1 MTNIIQLQN
10 AARIHGFEREI
21 VAEVVTITPQH
32 ATTWLRA
39 NKNNRPVRRTHV
51 AFLSGEITDGN
62 WQVNGQAIV
71 ISDNEQVL
79 DGQHRLLAVIESGM
93 AIQSLVVYG
102 ISPEAFRTI
111 DTGAVR
117 TGADALYLHFP
128 DLTHATVK
136 CVSTAVQWCVRYEED
151 VFATGRKR
159 KVSNTEIIRY
169 VQAHPSLV
177 QCAETLQG
185 YPHEARPL
193 SLGTGTALFEL
204 FARKMEPLAQDFM
217 MRLYTGE
224 GISRDDPEWHLR
236 HAFLRDAQ
244 RSAKLPSA
252 VKMKMVVKGWNWRRR
267 GMPTASHQ
275 VITVQTNDSPHIK
288 IL

>member
-1 MTNIIQLQN
+1 MTNIIQLQH
-10 AARIHGFEREI
+10 AARLHGSDQEI

-32 ATTWLRA
+32 ATLWLRA

-51 AFLSGEITDGN
+51 AFLAGEIANGN

-102 ISPEAFRTI
+102 ISPEAFKTI

-128 DLTHATVK
+128 GLNHSTVK
-136 CVSTAVQWCVRYEED
+136 CVATAVQWCVRFEED
-151 VFATGRKR
+151 VLATGRKR
-159 KVSNTEIIRY
+159 KVSNTETIEY
-169 VQAHPSLV
+169 VAAHPSLV

-185 YPHEARPL
+185 YPHDARPL

-204 FARKMEPLAQDFM
+204 FHRKAAPLAEEFM
-217 MRLYTGE
+217 LRLYTGE
-224 GISRDDPEWHLR
+224 GISRDDPEWLLR
-236 HAFLRDAQ
+236 QAFIRDAQ
-244 RSAKLPSA
+244 RSAKLPTS
-252 VKMKMVVKGWNWRRR
+252 VKLKMVVKGWNWRRR
-267 GMPTASHQ
+267 GMPSASRQ
-275 VITVQTNDSPHIK
+275 AITVHPNDSPHIR

>member
-1 MTNIIQLQN
+1 MTNIIQLQH
-10 AARIHGFEREI
+10 AARLHGCEREI
-21 VAEVVTITPQH
+21 VAEVVTITPHH

-39 NKNNRPVRRTHV
+39 NQNNRPVRRKHV
-51 AFLSGEITDGN
+51 AFLASEITNGH

-93 AIQSLVVYG
+93 EIQSLVVYG

-128 DLTHATVK
+128 ELNHATVK
-136 CVSTAVQWCVRYEED
+136 SVATAVQWCVLFDEN
-151 VFATGRKR
+151 VLSTGRRR
-159 KVSNTEIIRY
+159 KVSNTEIIDY
-169 VQAHPSLV
+169 VTKHPSLV

-185 YPHEARPL
+185 YPHDARPL
-193 SLGTGTALFEL
+193 SLGIGTALFEL
-204 FARKMEPLAQDFM
+204 FHRKAAPLAEEFM
-217 MRLYTGE
+217 QKLYTGE
-224 GISRDDPEWHLR
+224 GISRDDAEWHLR
-236 HAFLRDAQ
+236 QAFIRDAQ
-244 RSAKLPSA
+244 RSARFPTA
-252 VKMKMVVKGWNWRRR
+252 VKVRMVVKGWNWRRR
-267 GMPTASHQ
+267 SMPSASRQ
-275 VITVQTNDSPHIK
+275 VITVHPNDSPHVK

>member
-1 MTNIIQLQN
+1 MTNIIQLQH
-10 AARIHGFEREI
+10 AARLHGCEI
-21 VAEVVTITPQH
+21 VAEVVTITPQV
-32 ATTWLRA
+32 ATMWLRA
-39 NKNNRPVRRTHV
+39 NRHNRPIRRHHV
-51 AFLSGEITDGN
+51 AFLAGEITRGD
-62 WQVNGQAIV
+62 WLVNGQAII
-71 ISDNEQVL
+71 ISPDEEVL
-79 DGQHRLLAVIESGM
+79 DGQHRLLAIIESGM
-93 AIQSLVVYG
+93 DIRSLVVYG
-102 ISPEAFRTI
+102 IPRDAFRTI

-128 DLTHATVK
+128 DLTHGTVK
-136 CVSTAVQWCVRYEED
+136 CLATAVQWCVRYEED

-159 KVSNTEIIRY
+159 KVSNTETIEY
-169 VQAHPSLV
+169 VQAHPSLI

-193 SLGTGTALFEL
+193 SLGTGTALYEL
-204 FARKMEPLAQDFM
+204 FQRKMATLAQEFM